1 MKHSAKVGDAVLVE
15 WEDSYGCSSS
25 WEDLGENESREPEH
39 MRCRSIG
46 WLVRQSKRNVVIVPH
61 LAENERMGIK
71 QGCGDMTIPAAS
83 ILSLTRLNLK

>member
-1 MKHSAKVGDAVLVE
+1 MKIGDAVFVE

-25 WEDLGENESREPEH
+25 WQDIPNEGEPQTMLCQSL
-39 MRCRSIG
+39 G
-46 WLVRQSKRNVVIVPH
+46 WLVRRSRKCVVIVPH

-83 ILSLTRLNLK
+83 IVRITRLNVKK